1 MSKDEIKGTVAKGFK
16 KPGSVLDLPKFIRKI
31 IYEESKQLFEQ
42 FDAAEVEIETN
53 EEGEI
58 MCPYTKSTNIP
69 ITYMLIDKN
78 VLLASLFILEE
89 GLDEWSDV
97 MQFNVH
103 REKLEELIEDW
114 NDGTVEDDV
123 TIIHDPYGPDG
134 GC

>member
-1 MSKDEIKGTVAKGFK
+1 MDEDKTIGVAAKKFK
-16 KPGSVLDLPKFIRKI
+16 KPESVLDLPKFIRKI
-31 IYEESKQLFEQ
+31 VYEEAKQLFEQ
-42 FDAAEVEIETN
+42 FDEEEVEIKTN

-58 MCPYTKSTNIP
+58 MCPYAKSTNIP
-69 ITYMLIDKN
+69 ITYMLIDKD

-114 NDGTVEDDV
+114 NDGIVEDDV